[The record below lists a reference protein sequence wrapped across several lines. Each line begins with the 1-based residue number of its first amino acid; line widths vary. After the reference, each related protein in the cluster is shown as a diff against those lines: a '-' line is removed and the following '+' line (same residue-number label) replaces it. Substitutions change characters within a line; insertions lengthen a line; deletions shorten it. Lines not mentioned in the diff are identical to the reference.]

1 MIMRILEIFTQSVD
15 SIRANKLRSSLTLLA
30 ISVGVFAIISANTAV
45 LVLDTYFK
53 DTLSLMGG
61 DVITVSKRPAIQMGD
76 DWRLYRNRQ
85 DITFRQMEALQE
97 RVYLSQEIGPNT
109 NFRTVQ
115 ITFGDKKTEPNVPVR
130 GGNQFYLGNNAFDL
144 QDGRNFQ
151 MEDIDYARPVTI
163 LGAEVAETLFEDIS
177 PMGKNIRVEG
187 RPYTIIGV
195 AAPRGNVFGQTLD
208 RFAVMPYTSL
218 INTYGR
224 ERNIG
229 IQVRARSIEFI
240 EETIDELTGIMR
252 TIRQVAPGE
261 QNDFEIQTN
270 ESLSGIFDQ
279 FTGIL
284 YMVGFVVGGIAL
296 LGAGIGVMNIM
307 LVSVTERTRE
317 IGLRKAVGATK
328 RAITTQFLMESV
340 AICQIGGVIGILTGA
355 LAGNIAAMYLDSNIV
370 FPVGAAFAGVVGMTI
385 IGLLFGVYPAWKAAQ
400 LDPIESLRYE

>member
-1 MIMRILEIFTQSVD
+1 MRILEIFTQSID

-61 DVITVSKRPAIQMGD
+61 DVITVTKRPAIQMGD
-76 DWRLYRNRQ
+76 DWMLYRNRL
-85 DITFRQMEALQE
+85 DITFRQMESLQE

-109 NFRTVQ
+109 SFNTTRVTY
-115 ITFGDKKTEPNVPVR
+115 DDRETEPNVSVR
-130 GGNQFYLGNNAFDL
+130 GGNQHYLSNNAFDL
-144 QDGRNFQ
+144 EDGRNFQ

-163 LGAEVAETLFEDIS
+163 LGADVAETLFEGTNPIE
-177 PMGKNIRVEG
+177 KNIRVEG
-187 RPYTIIGV
+187 RPYTVIGV

-208 RFAVMPYTSL
+208 RFVVMPYTSL
-218 INTYGR
+218 INIYGR

-229 IQVRARSIEFI
+229 IQVKARSIELL

-252 TIRQVAPGE
+252 TIRKVVPGE

-328 RAITTQFLMESV
+328 RAITTQFLMESI
-340 AICQIGGVIGILTGA
+340 AICQIGGAIGILIGV
-355 LAGNIAAMYLDSNIV
+355 LAGNIAALYLESNIV
-370 FPVGAAFAGVVGMTI
+370 FPVGAAVAGVVGMTI